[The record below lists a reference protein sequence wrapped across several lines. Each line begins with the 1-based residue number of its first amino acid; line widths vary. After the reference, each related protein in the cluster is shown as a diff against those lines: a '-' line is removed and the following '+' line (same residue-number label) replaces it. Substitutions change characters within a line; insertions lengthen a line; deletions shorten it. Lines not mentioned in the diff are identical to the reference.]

1 MSIYFGTRRRALR
14 TAVATIGSSAL
25 LLLAACS
32 SSSSS
37 SSSSANNST
46 SSSGGGASTSA
57 TTGSN
62 AIPQAQALLAQFAA
76 RPTQIPVTTPVGKPI
91 PTGKTIDWVV
101 CGSPDCTIW
110 EPDMEAAA
118 AVLGW
123 HLKILDG
130 GLTPQTVLAAWN
142 LAVQNHPD
150 GILANAFPEIMF
162 AKPLA
167 QAKAEGI
174 PVVDAFVDD
183 PVGSGIS
190 AVVPAPEATYQAQG
204 QAWAADDLAKLGKT
218 ANTLVLSSTAYQAAV
233 EAQKYFKQYYSQMC
247 PSCGYSAINVPP
259 TAIGTTLPGNV
270 VAYMHSH
277 PGINAIIAI
286 QGNMTVGLPQTLNTA
301 GLHADIFTA
310 YPSATLL
317 QYLADGS
324 IESIEMYEQ
333 NDTTWRMMDAMAR
346 ILAGV
351 SPAPDEVASKI
362 WLITNAAE
370 AATVAPHYYQIPDFE
385 AQYEKLWGKS

>member
-1 MSIYFGTRRRALR
+1 MSVYCGTRRRASW
-14 TAVATIGSSAL
+14 TAVATIGTSAL

-37 SSSSANNST
+37 ASNST
-46 SSSGGGASTSA
+46 STSGAGSSTSA
-57 TTGSN
+57 TANSN
-62 AIPQAQALLAQFAA
+62 AIPQAQALLAQFAT

-162 AKPLA
+162 AKPLV

-183 PVGSGIS
+183 PVGNGIT
-190 AVVPAPEATYQAQG
+190 AVVPQASGTYQAQG

-233 EAQKYFKQYYSQMC
+233 EAQMYFKQYYSQMC
-247 PSCGYSAINVPP
+247 PTCGYSAINVPP

-270 VAYMHSH
+270 VAYMHAH

-286 QGNMTVGLPQTLNTA
+286 QGNMTVGLPQTLKTA

-310 YPSATLL
+310 YPNSTLL
-317 QYLADGS
+317 QYLANGS

-351 SPAPDEVASKI
+351 SPAPDEVPSKI
-362 WLITNAAE
+362 WLITNAGDAT
-370 AATVAPHYYQIPDFE
+370 TVAPGYNQIPNFE

>member
-1 MSIYFGTRRRALR
+1 MSVYFGTRRRALR
-14 TAVATIGSSAL
+14 TVVATIGSSAL

-32 SSSSS
+32 SSGPSA
-37 SSSSANNST
+37 SSADNST
-46 SSSGGGASTSA
+46 SNSSGGASASA
-57 TTGSN
+57 TADSN
-62 AIPQAQALLAQFAA
+62 AIPQAQALLAQFAT
-76 RPTQIPVTTPVGKPI
+76 RPTHIPVTTPVGKPI

-123 HLKILDG
+123 HLKILNG
-130 GLTPQTVLAAWN
+130 GLTPQTVLAAWT

-150 GILANAFPEIMF
+150 GILANAFPAVMF

-183 PVGSGIS
+183 PVGNGIT
-190 AVVPAPEATYQAQG
+190 AVVPQAAGTYQAQG

-233 EAQKYFKQYYSQMC
+233 EAQMYFKQYYSQMC

-270 VAYMHSH
+270 VAFMHAH
-277 PGINAIIAI
+277 PQINAIIAI
-286 QGNMTVGLPQTLNTA
+286 QGNMTIGLPQTLKTA

-310 YPSATLL
+310 YPDSTLL
-317 QYLADGS
+317 QYLQDGS

-351 SPAPDEVASKI
+351 SPAPDEVPSKI
-362 WLITNAAE
+362 WLITNAAD

-385 AQYEKLWGKS
+385 AQYEQLWGKS